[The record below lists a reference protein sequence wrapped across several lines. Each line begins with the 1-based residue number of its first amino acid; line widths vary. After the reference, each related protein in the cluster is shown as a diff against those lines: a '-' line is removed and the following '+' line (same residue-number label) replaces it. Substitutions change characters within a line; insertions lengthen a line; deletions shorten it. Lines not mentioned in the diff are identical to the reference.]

1 MNVFLQQLIEFA
13 MEPFALPNIAALF
26 FIGIFYL
33 MLRHQTKRL
42 YRCDRP
48 ALQVRQPPGM
58 LGLSVGSISQGHGA
72 RRDLCRVQRCS
83 GLPASIFE
91 IT

>member
-26 FIGIFYL
+26 FIGVFYL

-42 YRCDRP
+42 YQMHVILVETANRIAQDQKP
-48 ALQVRQPPGM
+48 V
-58 LGLSVGSISQGHGA
+58 
-72 RRDLCRVQRCS
+72 
-83 GLPASIFE
+83 
-91 IT
+91 